1 MKIESLVERARRLKE
16 KGLTTEEIA
25 DELNVSFETAMWL
38 LTRATETPPSDIYVE
53 WKNLSKPSRLRLA
66 ALALSDMIMEKYS
79 DVNVVVGIAT
89 SGIPLATMVAEELS
103 CELAIYYP
111 RRVREKEIVEGVL
124 SENFADV
131 DGKNCVIVD
140 DVISTGRTI
149 SGAIKAISA
158 SNGKVLCVA
167 VIANKGG
174 RVDAPVLSLLRVTRI

>member
-1 MKIESLVERARRLKE
+1 MRIESLVEKARRLRE

-53 WKNLSKPSRLRLA
+53 WKNLSKPSRLRLV

-79 DVNVVVGIAT
+79 DVDVVVGIAT
-89 SGIPLATMVAEELS
+89 SGIPLAAMVAEELS
-103 CELAIYYP
+103 AELAIYYP
-111 RRVREKEIVEGVL
+111 RKSREEVREGTF
-124 SENFADV
+124 SENFASV
-131 DGKNCVIVD
+131 EGKNCVIVD

-149 SGAIKAISA
+149 SEVVKVISA
-158 SNGKVLCVA
+158 NNGKVLCVA

-174 RVDAPVLSLLRVTRI
+174 RVDVPVLNLLKITRI